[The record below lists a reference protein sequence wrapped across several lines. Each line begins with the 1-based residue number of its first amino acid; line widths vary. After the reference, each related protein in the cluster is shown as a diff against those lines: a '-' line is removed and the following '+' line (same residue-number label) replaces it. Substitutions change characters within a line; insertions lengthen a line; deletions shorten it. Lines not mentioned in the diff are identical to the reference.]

1 MFKRKMFYA
10 IATVTLVTTT
20 GVNWCSE
27 GSGSNPQAPSTSVS
41 VSQSTPVTSI
51 VVPTTSAET
60 ELIIDN
66 PDQLYQEFASEP
78 EKAQAWYFCRTITV

>member
-1 MFKRKMFYA
+1 MFYA

-27 GSGSNPQAPSTSVS
+27 GSVSNPQAPSTSVS